1 MLSLATERANKETN
15 CNWFFIN
22 CVTQSKILRGFPQTG
37 KFTVKDSVSTN
48 IFKDL
53 INQGILSEE
62 KLEVALCKL
71 EVNQHL
77 LKRLKEGLTA
87 PSKNTRQT

>member
-22 CVTQSKILRGFPQTG
+22 CVTQSKILRGFPQTS

-62 KLEVALCKL
+62 KLEV
-71 EVNQHL
+71 NQHL